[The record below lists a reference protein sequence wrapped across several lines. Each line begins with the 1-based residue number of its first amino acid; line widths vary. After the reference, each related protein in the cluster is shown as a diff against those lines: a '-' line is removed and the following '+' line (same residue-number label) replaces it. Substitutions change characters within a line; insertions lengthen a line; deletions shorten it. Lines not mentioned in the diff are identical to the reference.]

1 MNVQIQQKIIEN
13 LQHFNS
19 FQLSEVLNFV
29 EFIYR
34 KQNTASPDARVIDE
48 LYGRYRDKLSS
59 SEQFA
64 LRKQIEIKL
73 EDEKWQRK

>member
-19 FQLSEVLNFV
+19 CQLSEVLNFV

-64 LRKQIEIKL
+64 LVRRT
-73 EDEKWQRK
+73 D

>member
-19 FQLSEVLNFV
+19 GQLSEVLNFV

-34 KQNTASPDARVIDE
+34 KQNTALPDAKVIDG
-48 LYGRYRDKLSS
+48 LCGKYRDKLSS